1 MDGLVVGKARGGMC
15 FSGMVCTGGLSRVVN
30 WVVGLGVIVKVC
42 GYDGQLKR
50 EGAVGSDVY
59 LSPGIVEVQTLSQ
72 EQVEGPSLRRQTR
85 NPCSSFMQPPG
96 VLELESRR

>member
-1 MDGLVVGKARGGMC
+1 MC
-15 FSGMVCTGGLSRVVN
+15 CSGMVCTGEWGRPVVN
-30 WVVGLGVIVKVC
+30 WVVGLDVIAKVC

-50 EGAVGSDVY
+50 KRAMGSVVY

-72 EQVEGPSLRRQTR
+72 EQVEGPSLCRQTR

-96 VLELESRR
+96 VLELESLW